1 MQGSSEISRSGDET
15 RLGLEG
21 MQLSDRLSKAFA
33 ATADRSSEPL
43 QMIWPVAGNPVGM
56 VAFSTFD
63 QWHSFI
69 LQLSL
74 RRIVPDIVRLKFERA
89 LRLHLLAW
97 LDFDLIKAGEL
108 VALTALE
115 LALTDRYGD
124 KVRDKQGK
132 IYFHRLLAYM
142 PKHDGLTD
150 AQMPIVQLSG
160 GTGVGFLTGKARP
173 TLAEIRNKLAHGD
186 PFDGFPY
193 AGLLSLVCDL
203 IDYAYRDWPEVT
215 RKGPF

>member
-1 MQGSSEISRSGDET
+1 
-15 RLGLEG
+15 
-21 MQLSDRLSKAFA
+21 MQLSDNLSLAFA

-56 VAFSTFD
+56 ITFSTFD
-63 QWHSFI
+63 EWHNFI
-69 LQLSL
+69 LDLSF
-74 RRIVPDIVRLKFERA
+74 RRAVPDIVRLKFERA
-89 LRLHLLAW
+89 LCLHLLAW

-108 VALTALE
+108 VALTTLE

-124 KVRDKQGK
+124 KVRDKRGK

-142 PKHDGLTD
+142 PKHDALTD
-150 AQMPIVQLSG
+150 AQIPIVQLSG
-160 GTGVGFLTGKARP
+160 GTGIGFLTGKVQP

-186 PFDGFPY
+186 PFDGLPY
-193 AGLLSLVCDL
+193 AGLLALVRDL

-215 RKGPF
+215 RREPS